1 MRRGVEDDEGGPV
14 AEWAWVDPQ
23 AWETNA
29 AGGVTP
35 AQRALITGPWVGPP
49 VLGWVLVVA
58 LVIME
63 GWAGWMGATTKGGFL
78 PDGGWRGAVSMMAFI
93 MVVVGWQLVA
103 GIWFWGLPA
112 WGERYVYRKAI
123 VDLAACRVGSA
134 VGQIEVGPTGP
145 QARVARAEAAPGGP
159 AGPDG
164 LDSPGGSEVWG
175 DSGGSIA
182 DSAAPEESGAGPG
195 GSAGWVGQVVPGM
208 GGSAGREGSPLPVGQ
223 GDVGERRSQ
232 ALGEVDIIPVPLGA
246 PALPPPGPY
255 RLYWLERGKRGRL
268 LLSVRPL
275 DE

>member
-14 AEWAWVDPQ
+14 AEWVWVDPQ

-49 VLGWVLVVA
+49 VLGWVLVVT
-58 LVIME
+58 LVIIE
-63 GWAGWMGATTKGGFL
+63 GWAGWMGATTNGGFA
-78 PDGGWRGAVSMMAFI
+78 PEGGWRGAVSMMAFI
-93 MVVVGWQLVA
+93 TVVVGWQLVA
-103 GIWFWGLPA
+103 GIWFWGVPA
-112 WGERYVYRKAI
+112 WGERYAYRKAI

-145 QARVARAEAAPGGP
+145 QARADTSPGGP
-159 AGPDG
+159 VAWGESGASMGDSTAWEESGAG
-164 LDSPGGSEVWG
+164 LGGSAGQAGMPIGGSVNEKEAGGGPSGSGAWG
-175 DSGGSIA
+175 DSGGG
-182 DSAAPEESGAGPG
+182 EGWG
-195 GSAGWVGQVVPGM
+195 GN
-208 GGSAGREGSPLPVGQ
+208 
-223 GDVGERRSQ
+223 
-232 ALGEVDIIPVPLGA
+232 IPVPFGA

>member
-14 AEWAWVDPQ
+14 AEWVWVDPQ

-49 VLGWVLVVA
+49 VLGWVLVVT
-58 LVIME
+58 LVIIE
-63 GWAGWMGATTKGGFL
+63 GWAGWMGATTNGGFA
-78 PDGGWRGAVSMMAFI
+78 PEGGWRGAVSMMAFI
-93 MVVVGWQLVA
+93 TVVVGWQLVA
-103 GIWFWGLPA
+103 GIWFWGVPA
-112 WGERYVYRKAI
+112 WGERYAYRKAI

-145 QARVARAEAAPGGP
+145 QARGEP
-159 AGPDG
+159 
-164 LDSPGGSEVWG
+164 
-175 DSGGSIA
+175 
-182 DSAAPEESGAGPG
+182 
-195 GSAGWVGQVVPGM
+195 
-208 GGSAGREGSPLPVGQ
+208 EGSYMPVGW
-223 GDVGERRSQ
+223 GDVGERLPQ
-232 ALGEVDIIPVPLGA
+232 AIGESEVIPVPFGA

-268 LLSVRPL
+268 LLSVRPP